1 MCVSKLVYNLV
12 PTSGESYHRDQ
23 GYKEASCFKGTAKNP
38 KKLAHRNCALFQMV
52 DPKTVSKWHQTI
64 SSLLRTSSASTS
76 LSPKFPENTPKHQL
90 ETDFD
95 LKTSGE
101 KPILFLINPK
111 SGSGRALNVFN
122 SQVGLTR

>member
-1 MCVSKLVYNLV
+1 
-12 PTSGESYHRDQ
+12 
-23 GYKEASCFKGTAKNP
+23 
-38 KKLAHRNCALFQMV
+38 MV

-64 SSLLRTSSASTS
+64 SSLLRTSSASTPT
-76 LSPKFPENTPKHQL
+76 SPKFPENTPKQHQL

-95 LKTSGE
+95 PKTSGE

-122 SQVGLTR
+122 GQVGLTR